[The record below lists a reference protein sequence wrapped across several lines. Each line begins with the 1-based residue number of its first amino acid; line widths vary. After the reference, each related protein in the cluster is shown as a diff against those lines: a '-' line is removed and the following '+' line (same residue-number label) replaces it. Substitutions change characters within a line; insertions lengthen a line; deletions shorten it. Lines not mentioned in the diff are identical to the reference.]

1 MRKSRCLRVAN
12 QILHFK
18 RFGGGGCLGLDVR
31 SRQLRSFV
39 RFGASVKSRHSFSL
53 RFWAVSGQ
61 SACSPET
68 RKADLEKCSNS
79 GAAVANISPNP
90 CIYHRNCR
98 AENPLLDEPSCKTG
112 HRARPPS
119 QAKHSRYIIRSGA
132 SAAIWVVVFAPSTQT
147 YSTVAAVPSSSSI
160 ENENKHMSARTTIPN
175 LNASR
180 RSLHLL
186 L

>member
-1 MRKSRCLRVAN
+1 MRETHTTTMRKSRCLRVAN

-68 RKADLEKCSNS
+68 RKADLEKCSDS

-90 CIYHRNCR
+90 DTQLVCI
-98 AENPLLDEPSCKTG
+98 T
-112 HRARPPS
+112 
-119 QAKHSRYIIRSGA
+119 
-132 SAAIWVVVFAPSTQT
+132 AIAGPRTPYWMDLPVIPAIMHDRHHKQ
-147 YSTVAAVPSSSSI
+147 SI
-160 ENENKHMSARTTIPN
+160 VDILFDQGPVQQFG
-175 LNASR
+175 
-180 RSLHLL
+180 
-186 L
+186 